1 MNLFFPQINW
11 GGNGPG
17 YVETELQLM
26 PWLTGGLYLI
36 FGEREFLG
44 RLVSLAFMVAA
55 AAAFL
60 GAGTPGAPGSSC
72 ALGAYRIRRCPPR
85 SCAGAQRSCPRPRS
99 CSSRSWPCCCSVG
112 GSRRHL
118 RRARPSGDDETVQLG
133 DLELDLRQRKVLVNG
148 QELVMRAKEFDLL
161 ERLARDP
168 GSALSR
174 QTLMAEV
181 WNDRWGGSTKT
192 LDVHVASLR
201 KRLSGL
207 PAGTRLPR
215 ILTLRGHGYRLEPPG
230 PQRAIGPPSAAL
242 QPASNDGRWR
252 RVRTASSPSQ

>member
-1 MNLFFPQINW
+1 
-11 GGNGPG
+11 
-17 YVETELQLM
+17 
-26 PWLTGGLYLI
+26 
-36 FGEREFLG
+36 
-44 RLVSLAFMVAA
+44 
-55 AAAFL
+55 
-60 GAGTPGAPGSSC
+60 
-72 ALGAYRIRRCPPR
+72 
-85 SCAGAQRSCPRPRS
+85 
-99 CSSRSWPCCCSVG
+99 
-112 GSRRHL
+112 
-118 RRARPSGDDETVQLG
+118 
-133 DLELDLRQRKVLVNG
+133 
-148 QELVMRAKEFDLL
+148 MRAKEFDLL

-252 RVRTASSPSQ
+252 RVRTRIISLAVIIAAIAVALFGIPLAFGLARYAVAAEGSTFAADRRSHGRGGAYRSRSRPHAGRPACRQQ